1 MAIIPSTGVELVPE
15 IGQVL
20 QGAGGVVDVYYAP
33 SYFVA
38 NAKINKWSKYK
49 PTKYRNLVH
58 ATGSEDP
65 KQWQADNGL
74 CGFKDSSI
82 VFNSA
87 ASLVAAYRA
96 DSTFVYELPTGGTT
110 YPLRVADFREYYTEA
125 RSPIW
130 SFDYTGQIYANN
142 SSSSSTFKIMG
153 NSSIDTS
160 HNLRMS
166 DILPDTVSSL
176 STYYF
181 GVIITSKSG
190 SIITTVKSTSTI
202 GTSAGFVKEVTVK
215 QTQIGS
221 TGSYL
226 AYPALIDGD
235 GKEFVACPI
244 GHVEFQVLASADAEK
259 LGWMEDTGKW
269 SETGRGII
277 VQGQLAYTSS
287 WEGQYVFIELEVDGK
302 GDGKGM
308 EVQLKKDSQSSDGK
322 TFYMTY
328 TREII
333 MGIETDQFRLR
344 VGYGSGF
351 GNNDYLKLNRVS
363 QEDIII

>member
-15 IGQVL
+15 VGQVL

-33 SYFVA
+33 SYFAA

-58 ATGSEDP
+58 ATGNEDP

-96 DSTFVYELPTGGTT
+96 DSTFVYELPTGDTT
-110 YPLRVADFREYYTEA
+110 YPLRIADFREYYTEA

-153 NSSIDTS
+153 NSSIDIS
-160 HNLRMS
+160 HNLRLS

-181 GVIITSKSG
+181 GVIITNKSG
-190 SIITTVKSTSTI
+190 SIITTVKSSSTI
-202 GTSAGFVKEVTVK
+202 GASAGFVKEVTVK

-221 TGSYL
+221 TGTYL
-226 AYPALIDGD
+226 AYPALIDDD

-259 LGWMEDTGKW
+259 VGWMADSGKW
-269 SETGRGII
+269 AIGDRFTYQGRIG
-277 VQGQLAYTSS
+277 YSPS
-287 WEGQYVFIELEVDGK
+287 FEGVGVFIELLVNNVSLGN
-302 GDGKGM
+302 GQT
-308 EVQLKKDSQSSDGK
+308 VTLKKDSQSSDGK
-322 TFYMTY
+322 TYYMTY
-328 TREII
+328 TRSII
-333 MGIETDQFRLR
+333 LADTGASYRLR
-344 VGYGSGF
+344 MGYGSNM
-351 GNNDYLKLNRVS
+351 GNSAYLDLKEVS
-363 QEDIII
+363 PEDIEP

>member
-1 MAIIPSTGVELVPE
+1 MAVIPSTGVELVPE
-15 IGQVL
+15 VGQVL

-33 SYFVA
+33 SYFTE

-49 PTKYRNLVH
+49 PTKYRNLIH
-58 ATGSEDP
+58 ATGSETP
-65 KQWQADNGL
+65 KQWQSDNGL
-74 CGFKDSSI
+74 CGFKDDSI

-96 DSTFVYELPTGGTT
+96 GSTFVYELPTGGTT
-110 YPLRVADFREYYTEA
+110 YPLRIADFREYYTEA

-160 HNLRMS
+160 HNLTVS

-176 STYYF
+176 SSYYF
-181 GVIITSKSG
+181 GVIVTNKSG

-215 QTQIGS
+215 QSQIGS
-221 TGSYL
+221 QGSYL
-226 AYPALIDGD
+226 AYPALIVDDGT
-235 GKEFVACPI
+235 KFVACPI
-244 GHVEFQVLASADAEK
+244 GHVEFEVLASADAEK
-259 LGWMEDTGKW
+259 LGWMDGTGKW
-269 SETGRGII
+269 AETGRGII

-287 WEGQYVFIELEVDGK
+287 WEGQSVFIELEVAGK
-302 GDGKGM
+302 LDGKGM
-308 EVQLKKDSQSSDGK
+308 AVQLKKDSQSSDGK

-328 TREII
+328 TREI
-333 MGIETDQFRLR
+333 MMEIETEQFRLR
-344 VGYGSGF
+344 VGYGSGY
-351 GNNDYLKLNRVS
+351 GNNDYLILNWVNP
-363 QEDIII
+363 EDIEP

>member
-33 SYFVA
+33 SYFAA
-38 NAKINKWSKYK
+38 NAKIDKWSKYK

-58 ATGSEDP
+58 ATGSENP

-74 CGFKDSSI
+74 CGFKDNSI

-110 YPLRVADFREYYTEA
+110 YPLRVADFRGYYTEA

-130 SFDYTGQIYANN
+130 SFDYTGQIYENDP
-142 SSSSSTFKIMG
+142 SSSSTFKIMG
-153 NSSIDTS
+153 SSSIDAEY
-160 HNLRMS
+160 NLKLS
-166 DILPDTVSSL
+166 DILPDTVTSL
-176 STYYF
+176 SEYYF
-181 GVIITSKSG
+181 LVIVTDKNGNVKTTATSNDVIG
-190 SIITTVKSTSTI
+190 SNT
-202 GTSAGFVKEVTVK
+202 GFIKEVTISRSK
-215 QTQIGS
+215 LGT
-221 TGSYL
+221 TGDYL
-226 AYPALIDGD
+226 AYAAFVDDD
-235 GKEFVACPI
+235 GKTFVACPI
-244 GHVEFQVLASADAEK
+244 GNVEFKVLKSVDEEK
-259 LGWMEDTGKW
+259 LGWMRDTGKW

-277 VQGQLAYTSS
+277 VQGTLAYTSS

-328 TREII
+328 TREIM

-363 QEDIII
+363 PEDIII